1 MVPSRKGPPSS
12 SDFTPAV
19 WVLDCRRGQEEGH
32 LCKSLFQ
39 QVWIHVSSVKYKG
52 IKKFTKVSNSSELT
66 YES

>member
-52 IKKFTKVSNSSELT
+52 IKFS
-66 YES
+66 